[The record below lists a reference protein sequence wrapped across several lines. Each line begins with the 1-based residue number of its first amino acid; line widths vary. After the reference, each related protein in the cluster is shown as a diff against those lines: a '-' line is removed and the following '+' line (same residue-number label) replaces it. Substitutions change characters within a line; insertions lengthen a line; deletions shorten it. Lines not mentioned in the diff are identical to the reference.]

1 MSACITFRAHGAL
14 AFVAFI
20 LFLAPSPLCGQEN
33 GRRGA
38 AVERALERLL
48 ERSDEED
55 ASLLVEQIER
65 FAEDPLCLRSATLEE
80 LESIPLVSP
89 TLALAIHGAMR
100 SDSVPGWKSLR
111 RLQGMDR
118 DAYALLRFCASL
130 DCEETTALADV
141 LQYRGRVQQ
150 EDRPR
155 SGFLDGRYPG
165 GRARIQQRIT
175 AQGLGHVR
183 AGLLQERDAGESDFA
198 DHLCGYVSAEA
209 LGIVDQAVLGDFT
222 VAAGNGL
229 VFWQSFG
236 LSKGSDALAAGRR
249 GTRML
254 APYASATEGL
264 FYRGAAVQ
272 LGFGAVSL
280 LTFASRNA
288 LDATIDES
296 TGTAGAFGI
305 DGMHRSPSE
314 SQRRQSVREDLYGA
328 RAQWEKVGTATAMR
342 GGVSAWHAWY
352 SVPSDPNTPFGFR
365 GDRAW
370 VVGGDA
376 SYSYGR
382 TQVFGEMALC
392 HLDRGAA
399 LLGLRAPLHA
409 QAEAVLLWRSY
420 NERFVNIHGFGFG
433 ERGGEL
439 QNEQGLYLG
448 LRVRPVPELRIDAWV
463 DVSAFPNRTYLLHL
477 PTSGGEMLLAAG
489 WEISESLILNMR
501 CTHGEK
507 DNTVAAIDA
516 QGRDIRPLARRQ
528 STALRV
534 ELIAEME
541 NGVRLRFRADRSMV
555 RYDAWK
561 EGDDGLLLLADCR
574 ATLTPELVLTGRI
587 AIIESGGYDGRVYQ
601 FEHDVPGVMQNIALY
616 GRGLRSYL
624 VADWR
629 PWPWLRLGVKYG
641 ISIRDGVRSM
651 GDGADA
657 VDGDALGKGTLQ
669 VEVML

>member
-1 MSACITFRAHGAL
+1 MSACITFRAHSAL
-14 AFVAFI
+14 AFAAII
-20 LFLAPSPLCGQEN
+20 LLLSPSPLCGQEDV
-33 GRRGA
+33 RRGA

-48 ERSDEED
+48 ERSVEDD
-55 ASLLVEQIER
+55 ASLLIEQLERYIE
-65 FAEDPLCLRSATLEE
+65 APLCLHSATLEE
-80 LESIPLVSP
+80 LESIPLLTP
-89 TLALAIHGAMR
+89 TLALAIHSAM
-100 SDSVPGWKSLR
+100 SADSVHGWNSLR
-111 RLQGMDR
+111 RLPGMDR
-118 DAYALLRFCASL
+118 DAYALLRVCAIL
-130 DCEETTALADV
+130 DCGKTTSLPDA
-141 LQYRGRVQQ
+141 LQYRGRIQQ

-155 SGFLDGRYPG
+155 AGFLDGRYPG

-183 AGLLQERDAGESDFA
+183 AGLLQERDPGESDFA
-198 DHLCGYVSAEA
+198 DHLCGYMSVEA
-209 LGIVDQAVLGDFT
+209 LGIVDRAVLGDFT
-222 VAAGNGL
+222 VAGGNGL

-305 DGMHRSPSE
+305 DGLHRSPSE
-314 SQRRQSVREDLYGA
+314 SQRRQSVREDLYGG
-328 RAQWEKVGTATAMR
+328 RAQWEIVGTSRALRLGT
-342 GGVSAWHAWY
+342 SAWHAQY

-376 SYSYGR
+376 SFTHGR
-382 TQVFGEMALC
+382 LQVFGEMALC
-392 HLDRGAA
+392 HLDRAAA

-409 QAEAVLLWRSY
+409 QADALLLWRSY

-448 LRVRPVPELRIDAWV
+448 LRVRPAGGLRIDAWV
-463 DVSAFPNRTYLLHL
+463 DVFAFPNRTYLLHL
-477 PTSGGEMLLAAG
+477 PTSGGELLLAAA
-489 WEISESLILNMR
+489 WDISESLILNLR
-501 CTHGEK
+501 FTHGEK
-507 DNTVAAIDA
+507 DNTVAAMDSY
-516 QGRDIRPLARRQ
+516 GRDIRPLARRQ
-528 STALRV
+528 STALRA
-534 ELIAEME
+534 ELISETE
-541 NGVRLRFRADRSMV
+541 SGVRLRLRADHSFV

-561 EGDDGLLLLADCR
+561 NGDDGLLLLADCR
-574 ATLTPELVLTGRI
+574 VALTPELALTGRI

-601 FEHDVPGVMQNIALY
+601 FEHDVPGVMQNVALY

-629 PWPWLRLGVKYG
+629 PSPWIRFGVKYG
-641 ISIRDGVRSM
+641 ISIRDAARSN

-657 VDGDALGKGTLQ
+657 VDGDALGKGTVQ
-669 VEVML
+669 VEVLL